1 MAGIRTSGWLAG
13 LTGAVLVAGLAGAT
27 PAAAVSGGAPVTD
40 GSYDFVAK
48 VNVGTPGEGTAC
60 TGALVDPSWVMTAS
74 SCFAAGGRPVLAGPP
89 PEATTVTV
97 GRPDLT
103 TSAGHVLP
111 VVHVVPFPGR
121 DVVLA
126 KLAAPATGVTP
137 VAIGTAAAA
146 TGDTVRVAGFGR
158 TQNEWVPDRLHT
170 AAFTVGAVGT
180 STLEITADQASPC
193 KGDAGG
199 PALRQSGG
207 VSQLVALN
215 SLSWQGGCIGVTETR
230 RGAVESR
237 VDDLAGW
244 VRQTVAGTAVYGIL
258 GTRLTWSAIDP
269 DTGARLTTVT
279 SAQDLG
285 FTPKAIAAL
294 DAGTVLVTSTTG
306 VLYRVDVT
314 AANPALTFSTPVQI
328 GTGWT
333 HDLLTYDGDGSLFG
347 IADGTLR
354 RYTVTTAKPGAAN
367 IINNTSFGNGFGLD
381 NLAATGPDWI
391 IGTTGAGVLRSYHL
405 VGSTW
410 TGYSL
415 ATANWKYKHLVSP
428 GGGLYHAT
436 DAAGSMR
443 RFRDAAPFDGK
454 GNDITTL
461 ATTAGGG
468 WNQTALSAVPKVS
481 YPQSRVDVSV
491 YGVLPGGKLTRSE
504 IDSATGDRRST
515 VTSTSSLGFEP
526 KAVAAL
532 NGDTVL
538 VTSTAGRLYRVDVIA
553 SLPLTFATPVEI
565 GTGWTHDLLA
575 YDGDNFLY
583 GIAAGNLRRYTV
595 SGRKPVAASI
605 TGNTLIGPGF
615 TLQTLTTAGPD
626 WILGT
631 TSTGTLLSYRITG
644 AGDYDRHVL
653 ADKGWGITHL
663 LSPGRGIYYSHTG
676 VEKAL
681 KRYLDAAPFDGKGTD
696 IKAFADD
703 PVGLDIDLDTDGWG
717 KMLLS
722 VVPFGS

>member
-1 MAGIRTSGWLAG
+1 MADRRTSGWLAG
-13 LTGAVLVAGLAGAT
+13 LTGAVLVAGLTGAT
-27 PAAAVSGGAPVTD
+27 PAAAVSGGTPVTD
-40 GSYDFVAK
+40 RSYDFVAK
-48 VNVGTPGEGTAC
+48 INVGTPGEGTAC

-111 VVHVVPFPGR
+111 VVQIVPFPGR
-121 DVVLA
+121 NVVLV
-126 KLAAPATGVTP
+126 KLAAPASGVTP
-137 VAIGTAAAA
+137 VAIGAAAPVA
-146 TGDTVRVAGFGR
+146 GDTVRVAGFGR

-199 PALRQSGG
+199 PALRQSAGAFE
-207 VSQLVALN
+207 LVALN
-215 SLSWQGGCIGVTETR
+215 SLSWQGGCIDVTETR

-244 VRQTVAGTAVYGIL
+244 VRQTVAGTAVYGLL
-258 GTRLTWSAIDP
+258 GTKLTWSAIDP
-269 DTGARLTTVT
+269 DTGSRLTTVT
-279 SAQDLG
+279 SAQDFA
-285 FTPKAIAAL
+285 FTPRAIAAL
-294 DAGTVLVTSTTG
+294 DATTVLVTSPSDL
-306 VLYRVDVT
+306 LYRVDVT
-314 AANPALTFSTPVQI
+314 AVNPALTFSTPVQI
-328 GTGWT
+328 GTGWS
-333 HDLLTYDGDGSLFG
+333 HSLLAYDGDGSLFG
-347 IADGTLR
+347 IANGILR
-354 RYTVTTAKPGAAN
+354 RYTVTTAKPGPAN
-367 IINNTSFGNGFGLD
+367 IINYTSFGNGFVLD
-381 NLAATGPDWI
+381 NLTATGPDWI
-391 IGTTGAGVLRSYHL
+391 IGTNSAGVLRSYHL

-410 TGYSL
+410 AGESL

-428 GGGLYHAT
+428 GGGLYYAT

-454 GNDITTL
+454 GNDIATL

-481 YPQSRVDVSV
+481 YPQSKVDVSV
-491 YGVLPGGKLTRSE
+491 YGVLPGGKLTRTE
-504 IDSATGDRRST
+504 IDSVTGDRHST

-526 KAVAAL
+526 RAIAAL

-538 VTSTAGRLYRVDVIA
+538 VTSTENKLYRVDVIA
-553 SLPLTFATPVEI
+553 DLPLTFATPVEI

-575 YDGDNFLY
+575 YDGDGSLY
-583 GIAAGNLRRYTV
+583 GISTGRLRRYTV
-595 SGRKPVAASI
+595 SDRKPVSI
-605 TGNTLIGPGF
+605 TSSTLIGPGF
-615 TLQTLTTAGPD
+615 GLQTLTAVGQG

-631 TSTGTLLSYRITG
+631 TPAGILLSYKITG
-644 AGDYDRHVL
+644 ADFERYPL
-653 ADKGWGITHL
+653 ADKGWGRTHL
-663 LSPGRGIYYSHTG
+663 LSPGRGVYYSHTG
-676 VEKAL
+676 VEKVL
-681 KRYLDAAPFDGKGTD
+681 NRYLDAAPFDGKGTD

-722 VVPFGS
+722 AVPFGS